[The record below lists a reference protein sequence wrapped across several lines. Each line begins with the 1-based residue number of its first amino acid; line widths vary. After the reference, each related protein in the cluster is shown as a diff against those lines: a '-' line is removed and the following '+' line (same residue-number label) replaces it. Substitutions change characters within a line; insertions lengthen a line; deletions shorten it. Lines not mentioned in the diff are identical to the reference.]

1 MRIVMLYTDIES
13 FNFFVDQ
20 MDREFRLRG
29 HETFIF
35 DVLHPYEETPHSYAR
50 FVEFVSSR
58 VDMAVCFDGMCVRE
72 ELLIDTWDAWGT
84 VVVDILMDPPFRFHR
99 TLERHSRNYVL
110 FCCDRDHVTYV
121 KRYFAR
127 EVSHVAFMPHVG
139 AMPDQDAQ
147 VIPYEERKFD
157 ILFTGTYY
165 RPQDR
170 LSELFRMC
178 EENVSMKQLYQ
189 MTYRNMT
196 DNSEL
201 TMEQALLLAMRQ
213 GGWTVPEET
222 LKLIFAWAENV
233 DWAIRMYQRE
243 RVVSVLAEAGFEL
256 YLLGRGWENHS
267 ASGYP
272 NVHRI
277 DGRVP
282 YAQTLPYMADAKINL
297 NVMPWFKSG
306 AHDRIFNTLLQHSL
320 SLTDSSSWIEEN
332 FTDGRDIALY
342 DLKHLYSLPAIAERL
357 LHHPDEAE
365 AIIQNGYDKVVRN
378 YTWSNCADRILEA
391 FASFTGTGYIST

>member
-1 MRIVMLYTDIES
+1 M
-13 FNFFVDQ
+13 
-20 MDREFRLRG
+20 
-29 HETFIF
+29 
-35 DVLHPYEETPHSYAR
+35 LHPYEETPHSYAR
-50 FVEFVSSR
+50 FVEFASSR

-72 ELLIDTWDAWGT
+72 ELLIDIWDAWGT

-99 TLERHSRNYVL
+99 TLERHSKNYVL

-139 AMPDQDAQ
+139 AM
-147 VIPYEERKFD
+147 
-157 ILFTGTYY
+157 
-165 RPQDR
+165 
-170 LSELFRMC
+170 
-178 EENVSMKQLYQ
+178 
-189 MTYRNMT
+189 
-196 DNSEL
+196 
-201 TMEQALLLAMRQ
+201 RQ
-213 GGWTVPEET
+213 GGWAVPEET

-243 RVVSVLAEAGFEL
+243 RVVTVLAEAGFEL

-320 SLTDSSSWIEEN
+320 PLTDSSSWIEEN

-391 FASFTGTGYIST
+391 FVSFTGTGYIST